1 MAERLVPAITRTVRF
16 ANKVGVVELLIVGVA
31 FVFYY
36 LVRGF
41 VVERTFEATSRA
53 IAISRHPCAPQVN
66 VLSSGVFMAPT
77 STAVRVSSSINSRYP
92 GVGTVALRSRFHAF

>member
-1 MAERLVPAITRTVRF
+1 MVARVVPAISRTYRF

-53 IAISRHPCAPQVN
+53 IRILELEQRLGLWVWETKMQAWLMPWKA
-66 VLSSGVFMAPT
+66 
-77 STAVRVSSSINSRYP
+77 
-92 GVGTVALRSRFHAF
+92 

>member
-1 MAERLVPAITRTVRF
+1 MAARVVPAISRTLRF
-16 ANKVGVVELLIVGVA
+16 VNKVGGVELLIVGVA

-53 IAISRHPCAPQVN
+53 IRILELEQSLGLWAWETKMQAWVMSSD
-66 VLSSGVFMAPT
+66 VLAHLFNN
-77 STAVRVSSSINSRYP
+77 I
-92 GVGTVALRSRFHAF
+92 